1 MLLKLDRIL
10 IDENIRKLKE
20 KFPYL
25 EDKKEK
31 EITVPKPKSVYQ
43 RLIISVTIPVV
54 PCPSRA
60 YTRDRVTV
68 SMLFLVFK
76 LLPMNKK
83 VLER

>member
-10 IDENIRKLKE
+10 IDENTRKTQE
-20 KFPYL
+20 KFPNL
-25 EDKKEK
+25 EKEK

>member
-1 MLLKLDRIL
+1 M
-10 IDENIRKLKE
+10 
-20 KFPYL
+20 
-25 EDKKEK
+25 
-31 EITVPKPKSVYQ
+31 PKPKSVYQ